1 MSALRIRRYRT
12 VLDSGFQSL
21 ALIPDSLSYIL
32 DSKTQDPKFH
42 EQNFQDSISKKISG
56 IPDLGSLYGARL
68 GLLTN
73 PITVVFLLKMSSI
86 TRNQHFK
93 MGKEGPT
100 VYFFVDLYLS
110 VMAKNSTRNHQ
121 IMPLR
126 AYCEEGFWIKS
137 GRRKGL
143 CHTQ

>member
-1 MSALRIRRYRT
+1 MN
-12 VLDSGFQSL
+12 SGF
-21 ALIPDSLSYIL
+21 LIPDSLSYIL

-42 EQNFQDSISKKISG
+42 EQNFQDSRFYKEKISG

-126 AYCEEGFWIKS
+126 AYCEE
-137 GRRKGL
+137 
-143 CHTQ
+143 

>member
-1 MSALRIRRYRT
+1 MSALHVRRYRT
-12 VLDSGFQSL
+12 VLDSGFHVLNSGFQSL
-21 ALIPDSLSYIL
+21 SLIPDSLSYIL

-42 EQNFQDSISKKISG
+42 EKNSRIPDSISKKISG
-56 IPDLGSLYGARL
+56 IPDLDSLYGARL
-68 GLLTN
+68 GLLAN
-73 PITVVFLLKMSSI
+73 PIIVVFLLKMRSI

-110 VMAKNSTRNHQ
+110 VMAKNSTRKHQ

-126 AYCEEGFWIKS
+126 AYCEE
-137 GRRKGL
+137 
-143 CHTQ
+143 